1 MTGQYDEEIPYDPY
15 GRNLY
20 ELLPGPTRRLELTPS
35 GHLPP
40 LEMRNPSIND
50 WLDETLGPVVR

>member
-1 MTGQYDEEIPYDPY
+1 LSGEYDEAIPYDPY

-20 ELLPGPTRRLELTPS
+20 ELLPDPTTRLELVPS
-35 GHLPP
+35 GYLPP
-40 LEMRNPSIND
+40 LELRNPIING